1 MMKDT
6 KWLIFSCILLLS
18 AVAGATALA
27 GLFQDGSS
35 SASAVSGGTGASEP
49 VRLVWLHHFGED
61 GSRKWIDSGIRK
73 FQEKHPDVT
82 VTVVPL
88 DGSDYMSMLRMRVAT
103 DEMPDLYMVDNIPGA
118 RDLID
123 SGYAADLTGQPFLDR
138 LQPEFLNG
146 AKTEDGRVWAL
157 PIDAN
162 GLGVTYNK
170 DAFAKAGIRS
180 VPETWSE
187 FLEVCRRLEA
197 HGITPIAAGYKEN
210 WTLFWDLATDFIP
223 STLLA
228 NPSLIDDLSSGIT
241 TFEQNKAAFSGP
253 LERLAERYRYVN
265 SNPFE
270 TSWDEARSMVADG
283 SAAMIIGGTW
293 SVDGVRS
300 KQPDA
305 NIGLF
310 PLPTS
315 EVSGT
320 AKFAMKA
327 TGGIV
332 VNPLSSHAD
341 IAMELLKLY
350 AEPKMGLSL
359 QSNKKGIS
367 VIKNINSNLDPALAE
382 LDELYIKS
390 GRTADWSGVMPDFI
404 DPELGR
410 AYSTAI
416 ADYLLDLEHDL
427 DAAIRG
433 LDEVFDQI
441 RPRAA
446 TSGGG
451 EE

>member
-1 MMKDT
+1 MKEM
-6 KWLIFSCILLLS
+6 KWLVFSCAMLLAA
-18 AVAGATALA
+18 AVGAMMLA
-27 GLFQDGSS
+27 GVFKDD
-35 SASAVSGGTGASEP
+35 GGTAARSNEGGGGAGP

-61 GSRKWIDSGIRK
+61 GSREWIDSGIRK

-88 DGSDYMSMLRMRVAT
+88 DGGDYMSMLRMKVAT

-123 SGYAADLTGQPFLDR
+123 SGYAADLTGRSFLKR
-138 LQPEFLNG
+138 LQPEYLNG

-170 DAFAKAGIRS
+170 DAFAEAGIAS

-187 FLEVCRRLEA
+187 FLDVCRRLKA
-197 HGITPIAAGYKEN
+197 RGITPIAAGYKEN
-210 WTLFWDLATDFIP
+210 WTLFWDLSADFIP
-223 STLLA
+223 SSLLA
-228 NPSLIDDLSSGIT
+228 NPTLIDDLGSGAT
-241 TFEQNKAAFSGP
+241 TFERSRAAFSGP
-253 LERLAERYRYVN
+253 FERLAERFRYVN
-265 SNPFE
+265 ADPFE

-283 SAAMIIGGTW
+283 RAAMVIGGTW

-300 KQPDA
+300 KRPDA

-315 EVSGT
+315 DVPDT
-320 AKFAMKA
+320 AKFAIKA
-327 TGGIV
+327 TGGIM
-332 VNPLSSHAD
+332 VNPLSPHAD
-341 IAMELLKLY
+341 IAMELLELY
-350 AEPKMGLSL
+350 AEPEMGLSL
-359 QSNKKGIS
+359 QANKKGIS
-367 VIKNINSNLDPALAE
+367 VIKNINTNLDPALAE
-382 LDELYIKS
+382 LDKTYIKS
-390 GRTADWSGVMPDFI
+390 GRTVDWSGVMPDFI

-410 AYSTAI
+410 AYSAAI
-416 ADYLLDLEHDL
+416 ADYLLDPDHDL

-441 RPRAA
+441 RPQAA
-446 TSGGG
+446 PGEGGG
-451 EE
+451 A